1 MNPADVIAA
10 RQTGN
15 ILGNVLVSIL
25 GTLLLV
31 TVFWCIGLHICMQV
45 STCPLH
51 KIYYKRS
58 IQNLAEVPLM
68 QDQPGAGESDVTTS
82 HPPSSY
88 HCDNT

>member
-1 MNPADVIAA
+1 MNPADA
-10 RQTGN
+10 RQAGN

-25 GTLLLV
+25 GTLFLV
-31 TVFWCIGLHICMQV
+31 TVFWCIGLYICMQV

-68 QDQPGAGESDVTTS
+68 QDQPGAGESEVTTS
-82 HPPSSY
+82 HPPLSY